1 MGRIGLLLLSMC
13 FGAQAMAADGPP
25 AQRQQ
30 TFGDMT
36 VYYNAFPSTFLT
48 PETANRLRSRA
59 ARTTPC
65 STSP

>member
-13 FGAQAMAADGPP
+13 FGMQALAGDGTS

-30 TFGDMT
+30 TFGDTT

-48 PETANRLRSRA
+48 LGRCAVTGKGLHAKTHRKQ
-59 ARTTPC
+59 
-65 STSP
+65 